1 MAEPGRYHTLTVLE
15 EQPHGLYL
23 DNNEGG
29 KILLPRKQ
37 IPDNTAIGD
46 ALKVFV
52 YLDSDDRPIATTLR
66 PKAQLHQVA
75 WLNVVDVN
83 KTGAFL
89 DWGLAKDL
97 FVPFSEQK
105 QRLEPGKSCAVYVY
119 LDNSGRIVASTRL
132 NRFIKDEVTSIWPG
146 EPLPLNNGDA
156 VKLLITQ
163 RTELGY
169 KAVVNNEYWG
179 ILYNDDIRT
188 AVRVG
193 QKLDGFIKRVRDDKR
208 LDLMLEPAGHE
219 RADPLARRILKKLE
233 ENRGFLPM
241 GDHSPADL
249 IELHFAVSKRTFKMA
264 IGKLFKER
272 LIMIEESGIRLAG
285 EHESAEVVRPRK
297 TVTVSAPV
305 TSEKPAKPTTP
316 AKSVNKADSSKK
328 VLRNPKHKS
337 EKTLG
342 LKK

>member
-1 MAEPGRYHTLTVLE
+1 MAEPGRYHHLTVIE

-23 DNNEGG
+23 DDAEGG
-29 KILLPRKQ
+29 KVLLPRKQ
-37 IPDNTAIGD
+37 IPANTAIGD
-46 ALKVFV
+46 VLKVFV

-105 QRLEPGKSCAVYVY
+105 QRLEPGKSCAVYLY
-119 LDNSGRIVASTRL
+119 LDNTGRIVASTKL

-146 EPLPLNNGDA
+146 EPLPLKNGDA
-156 VKLLITQ
+156 VKLFIAQ

-179 ILYNDDIRT
+179 ILYDTDIRS

-193 QKLDGFIKRVRDDKR
+193 QKLDGYIKRVRDDKR

-219 RADPLARRILKKLE
+219 KADPLAKRILKKLE
-233 ENRGFLPM
+233 DNRGFLPM

-264 IGKLFKER
+264 IGKLLKER
-272 LIMIEESGIRLAG
+272 RITIEEKGIRLVDGDSDTAIQ
-285 EHESAEVVRPRK
+285 RPK
-297 TVTVSAPV
+297 KAAAPQVAATPEKPV
-305 TSEKPAKPTTP
+305 TEKTGSSKT
-316 AKSVNKADSSKK
+316 SKK

-337 EKTLG
+337 SNTLG

>member
-1 MAEPGRYHTLTVLE
+1 MAEPGRYHHLTVIE

-23 DNNEGG
+23 DDAEGG

-37 IPDNTAIGD
+37 IPANSAIGD
-46 ALKVFV
+46 VLKVFV

-105 QRLEPGKSCAVYVY
+105 QRLEPGKSCAVYLY
-119 LDNSGRIVASTRL
+119 LDNTGRIVASTKL
-132 NRFIKDEVTSIWPG
+132 NRFIKDEVASIWPG
-146 EPLPLNNGDA
+146 EPLPLKNGDA

-179 ILYNDDIRT
+179 ILYDTDIRS
-188 AVRVG
+188 AIRVG
-193 QKLDGFIKRVRDDKR
+193 QKLDGFIKRVREDKR

-219 RADPLARRILKKLE
+219 KADPLAKRILKKLE

-264 IGKLFKER
+264 IGKLLKER
-272 LIMIEESGIRLAG
+272 RITIEEKGIRLVDGDSNTALQRPKKTPAPQIAAT
-285 EHESAEVVRPRK
+285 AEM
-297 TVTVSAPV
+297 PV
-305 TSEKPAKPTTP
+305 TENTA
-316 AKSVNKADSSKK
+316 NHKATKK
-328 VLRNPKHKS
+328 VLRNPRHKS
-337 EKTLG
+337 SKTLG

>member
-1 MAEPGRYHTLTVLE
+1 MAQPGRYHTLTVLE

-23 DNNEGG
+23 DDAEGG

-119 LDNSGRIVASTRL
+119 LDNTGRIVASTKL
-132 NRFIKDEVTSIWPG
+132 NRFIKDEVASIWPG
-146 EPLPLNNGDA
+146 EPLPLKNGDA

-179 ILYNDDIRT
+179 ILYNTDIRS

-193 QKLDGFIKRVRDDKR
+193 QKMDGYIKRVRDDKR

-219 RADPLARRILKKLE
+219 KAESLAKRILKKLE
-233 ENRGFLPM
+233 ENRGYLPM

-272 LIMIEESGIRLAG
+272 QIIIEENGIRLADG
-285 EHESAEVVRPRK
+285 SDTGTIARPKKTPPASNTAEPTPEK
-297 TVTVSAPV
+297 TAAG
-305 TSEKPAKPTTP
+305 KPASAKQAPT
-316 AKSVNKADSSKK
+316 KK
-328 VLRNPKHKS
+328 VLRNPKHKG
-337 EKTLG
+337 ERTLS

>member
-1 MAEPGRYHTLTVLE
+1 MAEPGRYHHLTVVE

-23 DNNEGG
+23 DDAEGG
-29 KILLPRKQ
+29 KVLLPRKQ
-37 IPDNTAIGD
+37 IPANTAIGD
-46 ALKVFV
+46 VLKVFV

-105 QRLEPGKSCAVYVY
+105 QRLEPGKSCAVYLY
-119 LDNSGRIVASTRL
+119 LDNTGRIVASTKL

-146 EPLPLNNGDA
+146 EPLPLKNGDA
-156 VKLLITQ
+156 VKLFIAQ

-179 ILYNDDIRT
+179 ILYNTDIRS
-188 AVRVG
+188 AIRVG
-193 QKLDGFIKRVRDDKR
+193 QKLDGFIKRVREDKR

-219 RADPLARRILKKLE
+219 KADPLAKRILKKLE
-233 ENRGFLPM
+233 DNQGFLPM

-264 IGKLFKER
+264 IGKLLKER
-272 LIMIEESGIRLAG
+272 RIAIEENGIRLTTTDQPAEIQRPPKTPVADI
-285 EHESAEVVRPRK
+285 EHRAEQRAEITTGVN
-297 TVTVSAPV
+297 T
-305 TSEKPAKPTTP
+305 KPA
-316 AKSVNKADSSKK
+316 KK

-337 EKTLG
+337 SNTLG